1 LLFPAATTILQPFS
15 IKALTA
21 RLIGL
26 LTSPVIEMLI
36 IPFYLYPPTQFNP
49 ARIDDQ
55 APFP

>member
-1 LLFPAATTILQPFS
+1 M
-15 IKALTA
+15 
-21 RLIGL
+21 LIGL
-26 LTSPVIEMLI
+26 LTSPVIEMLM